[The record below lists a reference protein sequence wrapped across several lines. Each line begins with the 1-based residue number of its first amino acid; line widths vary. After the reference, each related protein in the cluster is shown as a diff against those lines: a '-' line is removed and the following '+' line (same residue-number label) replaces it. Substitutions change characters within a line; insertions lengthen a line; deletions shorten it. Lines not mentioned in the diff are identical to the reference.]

1 MNINFK
7 DGRLHINN
15 TWIARWVDDN
25 GTFIF
30 DAKSKDGKKGFAYRC
45 ETETIAHGAF
55 EALTKLGFSTMS
67 DAEKHEVQRFIKF
80 GGYIGYSHGMELYG
94 ISYKLA
100 KHMTKSS
107 EDKVAIYLTQ
117 VCTTSK
123 DDDFADPFA
132 GNVPPVK
139 EAVLAQDDQ
148 VQKAIKW
155 LKDRG
160 WKMRFHDDG
169 HHNGTQLWVT
179 KDGEG
184 YHSDFD
190 WNQF

>member
-1 MNINFK
+1 MSINFK
-7 DGRLHINN
+7 DGRLYINDN
-15 TWIARWVDDN
+15 WIARWLNDD
-25 GTFIF
+25 GTYVFQ
-30 DAKSKDGKKGFAYRC
+30 AKSKDGKGFAYRC
-45 ETETIAHGAF
+45 ETCTIAYGAF
-55 EALTKLGFSTMS
+55 EALTKLGFRTMT
-67 DAEKHEVQRFIKF
+67 DVEKHEVNRFSKF
-80 GGYIGYSHGMELYG
+80 GTNIGYNYGQELYA
-94 ISYKLA
+94 ISYKLL

-139 EAVLAQDDQ
+139 EAVLAQTDQ

-155 LKDRG
+155 LKERG

-179 KDGEG
+179 KGGEG
-184 YHSDFD
+184 YHSDYNWD
-190 WNQF
+190 QF